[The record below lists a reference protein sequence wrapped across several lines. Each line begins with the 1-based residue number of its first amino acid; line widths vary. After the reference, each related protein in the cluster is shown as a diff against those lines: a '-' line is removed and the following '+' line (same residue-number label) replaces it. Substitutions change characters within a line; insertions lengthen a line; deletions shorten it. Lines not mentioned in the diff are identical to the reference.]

1 MFRLR
6 SARIAAAIAALALAA
21 SFGPA
26 VAASTPA
33 ASPTGNL
40 LKNPGFE
47 ESLPGHAWMPAG
59 WDTSTSGLLSV
70 FFGRDTFMVHSG
82 RYAVNIANLSTVYPM
97 SHNWSQSLIVPPSW
111 WGKDAVF
118 SVWTKSNGLQGRA
131 YILALAY
138 RDTIGKMAKLWNV
151 DRDAA
156 GESLDIKKIDDPL
169 LDVGWKRRYFS
180 DPETDWVKREVRVYL
195 PPSTNMIYLRCGL
208 QGTGQVVF
216 DDASLALEKAEPAAV
231 PKPNVNLLVDS
242 GFEGNGNDW
251 EYSVPPYEG
260 VRVERDTTLAHSGKA
275 CIFMHD
281 TGNGLVQ
288 VNTGVCQALVNRNV
302 GGLRFRVSA
311 YMKTDSLQGTAA
323 VMIYFHTLHGTVHP
337 VPKLYSNTNDWTLVT
352 TEADAPKDTYEVWA
366 WYLYQAP
373 APGRVYF
380 DDCSLESLGPTPQA
394 PKPGG
399 KTASKR

>member
-6 SARIAAAIAALALAA
+6 LARTAAAIAALALAA
-21 SFGPA
+21 SFRPA
-26 VAASTPA
+26 ASASTPDA
-33 ASPTGNL
+33 PTGNL

-47 ESLPGHAWMPAG
+47 ESLPGHPWMPAG

-82 RYAVNIANLSTVYPM
+82 RYAVSIANLSTVYPM
-97 SHNWSQSLIVPPSW
+97 SHNWSQSLLVPPSW

-118 SVWTKSNGLQGRA
+118 SVWTRSNGLQGRA

-138 RDTIGKMAKLWNV
+138 QDTIGKMAKIWNV
-151 DRDAA
+151 DRDAV

-169 LDVGWKRRYFS
+169 LDIGWKRRYFS
-180 DPETDWVKREVRVYL
+180 DTETDWVKREVRVYL
-195 PPSTNMIYLRCGL
+195 PPSTNMLYLRCGL
-208 QGTGQVVF
+208 QGTGQVLF
-216 DDASLALEKAEPAAV
+216 DDASVTLEKAEPAAT
-231 PKPNVNLLVDS
+231 PKPHANLLVDP
-242 GFEGNGNDW
+242 GFEGDGNDW

-260 VRVERDTTLAHSGKA
+260 VRVERDTTLRHSGKA

-281 TGNGLVQ
+281 SGNGLVQ
-288 VNTGVCQALVNRNV
+288 VNTGVCQAVVNRNT
-302 GGLRFRVSA
+302 GGLRFRASA

-323 VMIYFHTLHGTVHP
+323 VMIYFHTLHGTEHP

-380 DDCSLESLGPTPQA
+380 DDCSLESLGPTPKPPKPPAGKPA
-394 PKPGG
+394 PK
-399 KTASKR
+399 R